1 MNTLARI
8 FYAMSALTAATPVG
22 GCFYSAYEDP
32 SAQYIHRT
40 QTITT
45 EAGNAQE
52 INAATQ
58 VIDPW
63 PRSAGNR
70 NIPGN
75 GDRVVNAAERY
86 RAKSNAAASGQGG
99 QSPVAGAAG
108 TAAGATPSPSSSPP
122 GTPPSPSN

>member
-1 MNTLARI
+1 MNRLIRLLCAI
-8 FYAMSALTAATPVG
+8 AALTAAAALG
-22 GCFYSAYEDP
+22 GCLYGPYEDS
-32 SAQYIHRT
+32 SAQYLHRT

-75 GDRVVNAAERY
+75 GDRTVNAAERY
-86 RAKSNAAASGQGG
+86 RAKSSPATPGQGG
-99 QSPVAGAAG
+99 QSPVAGAG
-108 TAAGATPSPSSSPP
+108 TVSTTPSSSSSPN
-122 GTPPSPSN
+122 TPSIPSN

>member
-1 MNTLARI
+1 MLFAISTL
-8 FYAMSALTAATPVG
+8 SAATALG
-22 GCFYSAYEDP
+22 GCLYGPYEDP
-32 SAQYIHRT
+32 SAQYLHRT

-63 PRSAGNR
+63 PRSAANR
-70 NIPGN
+70 KIPGN

-86 RAKSNAAASGQGG
+86 RAKSNAATPGQGG

-108 TAAGATPSPSSSPP
+108 TVSTTPSSSSSPLS
-122 GTPPSPSN
+122 SPSIPPN